1 MGKKGLRY
9 SPSFCV
15 THKCNLNCRYCYQHH
30 STEMM
35 SIQTAKKVINNIF
48 DLKPKKFT
56 GIDIGFIGGEPLLAF
71 DLIREVC
78 EYTWSK
84 YSNEDFIF
92 YASTNGTI
100 LTEEMK
106 MWFSKN
112 DKKFILGL
120 SLDGTRETHNYN
132 RSNSFDLI
140 DIDFFREHWPKQGVK
155 MTLSDFSLEN
165 LADNIR
171 YLHSL
176 GFKITGANLAE
187 GYIDWD
193 KEYFLVCLSR
203 ELKKLN
209 KYYIENPDI
218 EPCPLL
224 NKKLMWCDIKREKF
238 KYCGIGNGANFYDID
253 GTMYPCPYV
262 TPMTFCK
269 EQLENIKK
277 IDFTDINNFVDD
289 FCFENCYLYP
299 ICSSC
304 AGDNY
309 LSTGKFNKRKYDKC
323 DIIKLTSL
331 YTADLIGKKIIQNT
345 INLSDSELY
354 HTINA
359 IKQIAHLYKQQF
371 EKYL

>member
-1 MGKKGLRY
+1 MGKKELRY

-30 STEMM
+30 SAEMM

-48 DLKPKKFT
+48 ELKPPKFT
-56 GIDIGFIGGEPLLAF
+56 GVDIGFIGGEPLLAF

-84 YSNEDFIF
+84 YPNEDFIF
-92 YASTNGTI
+92 YASTNGTV

-106 MWFSKN
+106 TWFSKY
-112 DKKFILGL
+112 DRKFILGL

-165 LADNIR
+165 LSDNIM

-193 KEYFLVCLSR
+193 KEYFIVSLSR

-209 KYYIENPDI
+209 RYYIDGPDI

-262 TPMTFCK
+262 TPMTFSK
-269 EQLENIKK
+269 
-277 IDFTDINNFVDD
+277 D
-289 FCFENCYLYP
+289 
-299 ICSSC
+299 
-304 AGDNY
+304 
-309 LSTGKFNKRKYDKC
+309 
-323 DIIKLTSL
+323 
-331 YTADLIGKKIIQNT
+331 
-345 INLSDSELY
+345 
-354 HTINA
+354 
-359 IKQIAHLYKQQF
+359 HL
-371 EKYL
+371 

>member
-1 MGKKGLRY
+1 M
-9 SPSFCV
+9 
-15 THKCNLNCRYCYQHH
+15 
-30 STEMM
+30 EMM
-35 SIQTAKKVINNIF
+35 SMETAKKVIDNIF
-48 DLKPKKFT
+48 ELKPQQFT

-71 DLIREVC
+71 DLIKEVC

-84 YSNEDFIF
+84 YANENFIF

-100 LTEEMK
+100 LTNEMK
-106 MWFSKN
+106 NWFSAY

-120 SLDGTRETHNYN
+120 SLDGIRETHNFN

-155 MTLSDFSLEN
+155 MTLSEFSLEN
-165 LADNIR
+165 LADNII

-187 GYIDWD
+187 GYIDWN
-193 KEYFLVCLSR
+193 KECFLTSISR
-203 ELKKLN
+203 ELKKLER
-209 KYYIENPDI
+209 YYIDNPDI
-218 EPCPLL
+218 EPCPFL
-224 NKKLMWCDIKREKF
+224 NKKLMWCDMKRGKF
-238 KYCGIGNGANFYDID
+238 KYCGIGNGANFYDVD

-262 TPMTFCK
+262 TPMTFTEK
-269 EQLENIKK
+269 QLEQINKM
-277 IDFTDINNFVDD
+277 DFTDIDNFVDD
-289 FCFENCYLYP
+289 YCYNNCYLYP

-309 LSTGKFNKRKYDKC
+309 LSTGIFNKRKYDKC
-323 DIIKLTSL
+323 GIIKLASL
-331 YTADLIGKKIIQNT
+331 YTADLMGKKIIQKS
-345 INLSDSELY
+345 INLSESELY

-371 EKYL
+371 SIYI